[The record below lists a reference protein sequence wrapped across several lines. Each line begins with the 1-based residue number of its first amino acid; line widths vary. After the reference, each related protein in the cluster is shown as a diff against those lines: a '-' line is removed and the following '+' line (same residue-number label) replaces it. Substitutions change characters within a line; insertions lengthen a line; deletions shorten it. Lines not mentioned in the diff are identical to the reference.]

1 MYCHDLKIVWTNVF
15 RSCGSLNGTLMVFVD
30 MLRALLVSRATLSL
44 TSFNASVIEH
54 KVLLLPY
61 RLLQELL

>member
-15 RSCGSLNGTLMVFVD
+15 RSLMVFVD